1 MSALVAK
8 ELQEQN
14 KILAEILAKSY
25 LEKVYP
31 IGSIYITVSNINPSN
46 TIGGVWERIKDRFL
60 LSAGDTYS
68 AGATGGSADAVLLK
82 HTHNIIDNST
92 QQNFFNAKIGV
103 GGASVAAGGG
113 WVLSTEQ
120 GTNGYY
126 HRESELIEKS
136 TNRII
141 ATNPLP
147 SSVDGT
153 IADSGAG
160 RNMPPYLAVYMW
172 KRVG

>member
-46 TIGGVWERIKDRFL
+46 TIGGVWERIKGRFL
-60 LSAGDTYS
+60 LGAGDTYL
-68 AGATGGSADAVLLK
+68 AGATGGSAT
-82 HTHNIIDNST
+82 HTIEDVNMP
-92 QQNFFNAKIGV
+92 
-103 GGASVAAGGG
+103 GGTG
-113 WVLSTEQ
+113 WVAQNKTAGKYVSGTTYKSYAATANEYILTTREKANEFAST
-120 GTNGYY
+120 
-126 HRESELIEKS
+126 
-136 TNRII
+136 
-141 ATNPLP
+141 PLTSNAP
-147 SSVDGT
+147 
-153 IADSGAG
+153 I
-160 RNMPPYLAVYMW
+160 NHMPPYLTVYMW